1 MLKSFISLFFLI
13 FAAEA
18 SAQDCNEIRFDP
30 GASSAVVSG
39 QVIKGS
45 PMCLT
50 FGTGAGQT
58 ASLELSG
65 SDNACITIEDVVDCQ
80 TSYSFQTGQRDY
92 RFRIFQ
98 LFPRAP
104 AENVSLR
111 LSIR

>member
-1 MLKSFISLFFLI
+1 MLKLLVKIIFLLY
-13 FAAEA
+13 AVDA
-18 SAQDCNEIRFDP
+18 SAEECQEMRFAP

-39 QVIKGS
+39 KVIEGS

-58 ASLELSG
+58 ARLELSG
-65 SDNACITIEDVVDCQ
+65 SDNACFTIEDVVDCQ
-80 TSYSFQTGQRDY
+80 ANYSFETTQRTY

-104 AENVSLR
+104 AETVSLR
-111 LSIR
+111 LAIQ